1 MTGVEQAQY
10 QKMPTDESE
19 AQTLASADLDYMK
32 SEWGLGLAGE
42 GLWGA
47 RSCAG
52 HCKAG
57 AVHGASGAGAGR
69 AGLGAGSGRR
79 GCRAPSTGRSS
90 ASGAQPGAGTQGGWS
105 RRRRRCL
112 PRGLSGLQLRDFQ
125 GCFCRNSSL
134 GASLPSAHPQ
144 PVGKG
149 CRAAAAHCWPPLCAG
164 ACQHTAPIPPG
175 RVPPPAPVAPG
186 PVVAV
191 ALPQLQSLSL
201 PGGYCWGRAPH
212 GCVVRGA
219 LRAVPPHGLPTCLH
233 RRPSPF
239 LAGHRFEDVPG
250 VRRHLVRKSAKAQ
263 VVHVSKD
270 HKEPSTRH
278 RKQDRQPHEVG
289 SVPGGA
295 GARRG
300 SHCSRGCRGGAERV
314 AAPRGSFPT
323 GPSCS
328 GPGERGLPAHGP
340 PAAVGCPR

>member
-1 MTGVEQAQY
+1 MRNGSGGPGTPSCGAQQGWCSAPGWCLRCSPNAEEGRSAEGPAAEEAGSPGRPAAKSQPGHRSYNLHERRRIGSMTGVEQAQY

-32 SEWGLGLAGE
+32 SEWGLRLAGE

-52 HCKAG
+52 CCKAG

-125 GCFCRNSSL
+125 GCFCHNSSL

-149 CRAAAAHCWPPLCAG
+149 CRAAAARCWPPRCAG

-175 RVPPPAPVAPG
+175 RVPPPAPVAPRSCG
-186 PVVAV
+186 GRCPAAAAV
-191 ALPQLQSLSL
+191 PELA
-201 PGGYCWGRAPH
+201 GGLLLGKGSPWL
-212 GCVVRGA
+212 RGA
-219 LRAVPPHGLPTCLH
+219 G
-233 RRPSPF
+233 
-239 LAGHRFEDVPG
+239 
-250 VRRHLVRKSAKAQ
+250 
-263 VVHVSKD
+263 
-270 HKEPSTRH
+270 
-278 RKQDRQPHEVG
+278 G
-289 SVPGGA
+289 S
-295 GARRG
+295 
-300 SHCSRGCRGGAERV
+300 
-314 AAPRGSFPT
+314 
-323 GPSCS
+323 
-328 GPGERGLPAHGP
+328 
-340 PAAVGCPR
+340 